1 MRSFPIFLELEG
13 QTVILLGQGEAADA
27 KRRLYARAGA
37 IFTDDENADA
47 KIAVV
52 ALEDNAEAEA
62 AAARL
67 KKRGLLVN
75 AVDRP
80 HLCDYT
86 TPAIVDRNP
95 VTIAIG
101 TGGASAGLAKA
112 LRQRLEALLPHS
124 LGDLALAL
132 GQGRAE
138 MKMRWP
144 DGLAR
149 RRAIDAALSAGGTL
163 DPFSDVSPEQITDW
177 LEQGKSGT
185 CGGEHDIRLTSDDP
199 DDLTLGQARLLASAD
214 LVLLHGD
221 VSAALQARVRADAM
235 VVTAGSDEARAAMAD
250 QGEDAMVIAL
260 FGPVETI

>member
-13 QTVILLGQGEAADA
+13 QTVILLGKGEAADA

-52 ALEDNAEAEA
+52 ALEDDAEAEA
-62 AAARL
+62 AVARL
-67 KKRGLLVN
+67 KARGLLVN

-124 LGDLALAL
+124 LGQLAEALANA
-132 GQGRAE
+132 RSA
-138 MKMRWP
+138 MKARWP
-144 DGLAR
+144 DGLTR
-149 RRAIDAALSAGGTL
+149 RRAIDAALSEGGLL
-163 DPFSDVSPEQITDW
+163 DPLTNNSAGKVDEW
-177 LEQGKSGT
+177 LADGKEGSSG
-185 CGGEHDIRLTSDDP
+185 DRYKIQLASSDP
-199 DDLTLGQARLLASAD
+199 DDLTLGQARLLAGAD
-214 LVLLHGD
+214 VVLLHGQI
-221 VSAALQARVRADAM
+221 AAAIQSRVRADAM
-235 VVTAGSDEARAAMAD
+235 VVEADSPAAADAMAE
-250 QGEDAMVIAL
+250 QGEDALIIDLYAP
-260 FGPVETI
+260 G

>member
-13 QTVILLGQGEAADA
+13 QTVILLGTGEAAQA

-37 IFTDDENADA
+37 VFTDDETASA

-52 ALEDNAEAEA
+52 ALEDDAEAEA
-62 AAARL
+62 AVVRL
-67 KKRGLLVN
+67 KARGLLVN

-112 LRQRLEALLPHS
+112 LRQRFEAMLPQG
-124 LGDLALAL
+124 LGRLAAALAEA
-132 GQGRAE
+132 RSA
-138 MKMRWP
+138 MKLRWP

-149 RRAIDAALSAGGTL
+149 RRVIDAALSEGGTL
-163 DPFSDVSPEQITDW
+163 DPLGDAGPDDIVGWMRQDGPGSS
-177 LEQGKSGT
+177 
-185 CGGEHDIRLTSDDP
+185 GGEYDILLTSHDP
-199 DDLTLGQARLLASAD
+199 DDLTLRQARLLAGAD

-221 VSAALQARVRADAM
+221 VMAEIQARIRADAM
-235 VVTAGSDEARAAMAD
+235 VLAADIQAAQTVRAEQD
-250 QGEDAMVIAL
+250 QDALIISLYA
-260 FGPVETI
+260 PA

>member
-13 QTVILLGQGEAADA
+13 QTVILLGTGEAAEA

-37 IFTDDENADA
+37 LFTDDEQADA

-52 ALEDNAEAEA
+52 ALEDDAEAEA

-67 KKRGLLVN
+67 KARGLLVN

-112 LRQRLEALLPHS
+112 LRQRLEAMLPQS
-124 LGDLALAL
+124 LGKLAQGLADA
-132 GQGRAE
+132 RTA
-138 MKMRWP
+138 MKARWP
-144 DGLAR
+144 QGLAR
-149 RRAIDAALSAGGTL
+149 RRAIDAALSEGGAL
-163 DPFSDVSPEQITDW
+163 DPFQDAAPGVLAQW
-177 LEQGKSGT
+177 LQHGEGGT
-185 CGGEHDIRLTSDDP
+185 RGGMYEISLASHDP

-214 LVLLHGD
+214 LVLVHGD
-221 VSAALQARVRADAM
+221 VAASIIARIRADAM
-235 VVTAGSDEARAAMAD
+235 VVPNICDAAEEALAEQGDDALIIRLHAAD
-250 QGEDAMVIAL
+250 
-260 FGPVETI
+260 